1 MAKHSELTN
10 VHIPYAFSYADAT
23 AREAATGF
31 TAADVGKLARQ
42 LDDNSL
48 WMLTDDSPET
58 WVQVGGTTGGAGGSL
73 LYEAK
78 RTTNLALTAD
88 TTAIDFNSVATNV
101 GSAWAS
107 GVFTAPADG
116 LYMIVIN
123 LCMTAATAYVLRG
136 YVNGTVKVDGRYSSP
151 GDQRHQAVFLEF
163 LTAGQTFEA
172 RISASLTMDGSDTK
186 FNWGRV
192 VRLG

>member
-1 MAKHSELTN
+1 MTSHSQATA
-10 VHIPYAFSYADAT
+10 VHVPYAFSYADAT

-31 TAADVGKLARQ
+31 TTADVGKLARQ

-58 WVQVGGTTGGAGGSL
+58 WSQVGGSGGATL

-88 TTAIDFNSVATNV
+88 TTAIDFNSVAVNV

-107 GVFTAPADG
+107 GVFTAPSDG
-116 LYMIVIN
+116 LYMLVIN
-123 LCMTAATAYVLRG
+123 LCMTAATAYILRG
-136 YVNGTVKVDGRYSSP
+136 YVNGTAKVDARYSSP
-151 GDQRHQAVFLEF
+151 GDQRHQAVLIEQ
-163 LTAGQTFEA
+163 LNAGDTLEA
-172 RISASLTMDGSDTK
+172 RISATLTMDGSDTK
-186 FNWGRV
+186 FNWA
-192 VRLG
+192 RLVKLA